1 MFKLLFQF
9 RESFSVLNI
18 LGYITFRS
26 AYAVITSLVIS
37 FFAGPIVIRK
47 LKKYKTGMTVR
58 EFTPEGHEKKI
69 GTPSM
74 GGILMIVSIII
85 SVLIWG
91 DLTNRNVIILLS
103 SLLWLGLFGFLD
115 DLMKM
120 KRKKGMRGKY
130 KLAGQILL
138 AGFVGLV
145 LFKFPSHG
153 ELKVTQTNALF
164 LKNLV
169 VDFGW
174 FYIPLILTVILGA
187 SNSVNITDGLDGLAA
202 GSLATAFASFSVV
215 AYIVGNIKAS
225 QYLHIGFDPSAAELT
240 VFGAAAFGAC
250 LGFLWFNAHPAQ
262 VFMGDTGSLSLGG
275 ALGLMAVLL
284 KQEILL
290 VFVGGVFVLEALSVI
305 MQVSYFK
312 ITGGKRIFKM
322 TPIHHHFEKCGWSES
337 KIVVRFWLLAI
348 LFALIGISTLK
359 IR

>member
-9 RESFSVLNI
+9 KETFSVLNI

-26 AYAVITSLVIS
+26 AYAVITSLIIS

-103 SLLWLGLFGFLD
+103 SLLWLGFFGFLD

-145 LFKFPSHG
+145 LFKFPTQG